1 MTKIYQALEQA
12 NREQFSENR
21 AIEAVLPVR
30 DQIPPPSPETASRV
44 EGLYHAVCTA
54 LPGDGCR
61 VVEFV
66 SPHAG
71 AGVTTLLAEFARTAE
86 KTSNGSVLVLDAN
99 TGPQSVCSGFGLIPG
114 IGIHEAVR
122 DGRPLDDALVQHGKS
137 NLFGAVVT
145 REAGSAAQLDAP
157 AFRNA
162 VHSLRDRFDFILV
175 EAPPALE
182 SALAY
187 AMGSICDGVVLL
199 VEAEKTRWQV
209 AESVAE
215 NLKKNGGNVLGV
227 VLNKRRYHVPGFI
240 YKHL

>member
-12 NREQFSENR
+12 NREQFKENR
-21 AIEAVLPVR
+21 PIEAVLPTR
-30 DQIPPPSPETASRV
+30 DKPAPTSPETSSRV

-54 LPGDGCR
+54 LPGDECR

-66 SPHAG
+66 APHAG
-71 AGVTTLLAEFARTAE
+71 AGVTTMLSEFARIAE
-86 KTSNGSVLVLDAN
+86 KTTTGSVLVLDAN
-99 TGPQSVCSGFGLIPG
+99 LGPQSVCSGFGLIPAV
-114 IGIHEAVR
+114 GIHEVVR
-122 DGRPLDDALVQHGKS
+122 DGLPLEDALVQYGTS
-137 NLFGAVVT
+137 NLYGAAVT
-145 REAGSAAQLDAP
+145 REAGSSAQLDAP
-157 AFRNA
+157 AFRA
-162 VHSLRDRFDFILV
+162 AIDSLRDQFDFILV

-187 AMGSICDGVVLL
+187 AMGSICDGVVML

-215 NLKKNGGNVLGV
+215 NLRKNGGNVLGV